1 MIDHIRGRCL
11 RKSPTGVVIEVGG
24 LGLSVAVPL
33 SSSERLGA
41 VGSEVTLLTYLH
53 VREDILELY
62 GFSTAGE
69 RDMFA
74 LLIKVSGIGPKM
86 ALAILSRFSPDELFS
101 VVSDG
106 DFKLL
111 TTVKGIGKR
120 TAERLMLDLRSVID
134 RRFEAPVEAVRGK
147 PSPMREA
154 MHALEALGFTLQQA
168 DDAVRKA
175 HRELGD
181 DSSVEELVRTAL
193 KG

>member
-41 VGSEVTLLTYLH
+41 VGSEVTLLTYLY

-86 ALAILSRFSPDELFS
+86 ALAILSRFSPDDLFS

-134 RRFEAPVEAVRGK
+134 RRFETPVEAVRGK

-175 HRELGD
+175 RRELGD
-181 DSSVEELVRTAL
+181 DSSVEELVRAAL